1 MSKSVRFGS
10 NKIINA
16 KTDKEVIVDTDVM
29 HQCGYF
35 DLKDKTKEERIK
47 ILNEVLKKIEPLKV
61 FRILNY
67 LAIVNKHHEQIF
79 LNDRDYISTKLHP
92 VSKLKSSI
100 KSGTIP
106 SSVKLIKSK
115 SNKLPIVS
123 VSKNDNQIKSII
135 TPITS
140 VSKKFNQI
148 KSIKAPVVS
157 VSKSANQIKSP
168 VVSVSKNSNRIKAP
182 VVSKDFDHIKYKNII
197 SILNKYKK

>member
-1 MSKSVRFGS
+1 MSKSVKFRS
-10 NKIINA
+10 NKIINP

-115 SNKLPIVS
+115 SNKLPVVS
-123 VSKNDNQIKSII
+123 VSKSNNRIKSII
-135 TPITS
+135 TPIAS

-148 KSIKAPVVS
+148 KSPVVS
-157 VSKSANQIKSP
+157 I
-168 VVSVSKNSNRIKAP
+168 SKNSNRIKAP

-197 SILNKYKK
+197 SILNKYKKLK